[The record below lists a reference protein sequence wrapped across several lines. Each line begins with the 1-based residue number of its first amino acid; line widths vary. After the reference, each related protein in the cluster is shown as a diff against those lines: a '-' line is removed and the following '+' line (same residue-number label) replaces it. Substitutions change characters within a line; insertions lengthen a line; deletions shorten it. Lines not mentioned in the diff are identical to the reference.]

1 MGFLRKNGV
10 FEKVVF
16 TLAWGFGN
24 FGGKKE
30 DFVFKRLSKW
40 KLKILGISGFL
51 GYFGHVWSCS
61 EDKIFIVKN
70 R

>member
-1 MGFLRKNGV
+1 MLGNPTGFLRKNGV

-16 TLAWGFGN
+16 EVACGFGN

-40 KLKILGISGFL
+40 KLKILKIPYFWKVL
-51 GYFGHVWSCS
+51 GCLELQRGQ
-61 EDKIFIVKN
+61 EI
-70 R
+70 